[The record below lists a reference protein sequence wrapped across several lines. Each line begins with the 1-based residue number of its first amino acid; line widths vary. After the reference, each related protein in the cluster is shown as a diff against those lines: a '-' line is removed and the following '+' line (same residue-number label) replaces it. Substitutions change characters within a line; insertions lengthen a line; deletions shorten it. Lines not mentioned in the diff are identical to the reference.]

1 MRPLESQL
9 SANIFLHVPP
19 LGQKQKQQQQQPW
32 ATQTLGRR
40 KPGRKLVFFIPGNPG
55 LIGYYRPF
63 LALVVQGLRGGREDE
78 SGDGRVEGA
87 EAVVA
92 GFSLGGFD
100 VDEIINDDDDDDA
113 EEGKPW
119 RNDGNVRKG
128 GKGVQQEE
136 EEEEVGGG
144 GGGGSAHDDKGH
156 EDGDRSD
163 EEDTIPVQ
171 RFRVPAGEDKELL
184 LCPPSFSPGSFHD
197 ERHEKRRERHPTT
210 QRQRKVYTL
219 REQIVLTYARVE
231 YLVQRLQDRKSPS
244 THISEQ
250 EPVQVVLIGHS
261 VGAYIALEL
270 VRLWHERHHHRQQHQ
285 HISLDT
291 AANPSEKGGGDDD
304 DMSTLATDSSES
316 GTKIPPASSWAIST
330 CILLT
335 PTIQDIHLSPS
346 GRVATPALTYL
357 PFLPSLAHTLL
368 HTVLLKLLPSMWF
381 AALVS
386 RLTGMRAGSHGF
398 ETTMA
403 FLQSKRGVKQALFM
417 ARGEMDEIRCDTW
430 GQEVWGASHNHSH
443 SDSWNA
449 EDERGASTTSPRLF
463 FWFAKKDHW
472 VADVTKEAIFQRKPA
487 NVGVQRDRLARHRT
501 NMELSETEEED
512 FMEDQAGSTTRQA
525 PRFRILETER
535 LVHAWC
541 LDQSEFVARRVSG
554 WLREVLDA
562 GGCMLHDGRPSY
574 YQY

>member
-1 MRPLESQL
+1 MRPLEPHL

-19 LGQKQKQQQQQPW
+19 LRQKQKQQQQQQRPW
-32 ATQTLGRR
+32 ATRMVGRR
-40 KPGRKLVFFIPGNPG
+40 KSGRTLVFFIPGNPG

-78 SGDGRVEGA
+78 SGDGRVGGK
-87 EAVVA
+87 EAVIA

-100 VDEIINDDDDDDA
+100 VDEVIDDDA
-113 EEGKPW
+113 EAGESW
-119 RNDGNVRKG
+119 RNDENVRKG

-144 GGGGSAHDDKGH
+144 GSGSARDAKDH

-163 EEDTIPVQ
+163 EEDTTPVQ
-171 RFRVPAGEDKELL
+171 RFRGPAGEDKELL
-184 LCPPSFSPGSFHD
+184 YPPSFSPESFHD
-197 ERHEKRRERHPTT
+197 ERHEKRRERYPTT
-210 QRQRKVYTL
+210 QGPRKVYTL
-219 REQIVLTYARVE
+219 REQIALTYARVE

-270 VRLWHERHHHRQQHQ
+270 VRLWHERHHQRQRHQ
-285 HISLDT
+285 HVPLDT
-291 AANPSEKGGGDDD
+291 AANPNKEGGNDDTP
-304 DMSTLATDSSES
+304 TLAMDSCES
-316 GTKIPPASSWAIST
+316 GTKPPPASSWAIST

-368 HTVLLKLLPSMWF
+368 HTVLLKLLPSMLF

-398 ETTMA
+398 ETTIA
-403 FLQSKRGVKQALFM
+403 FLKSTQGVKQALFM
-417 ARGEMDEIRCDTW
+417 ARGEMDEIRRGTW
-430 GQEVWGASHNHSH
+430 GQEVWAASHNHSH

-449 EDERGASTTSPRLF
+449 EDECGTSTSSPRLF

-487 NVGVQRDRLARHRT
+487 DVGVQRDCFARHRT
-501 NMELSETEEED
+501 NMELSETEED
-512 FMEDQAGSTTRQA
+512 FMEDQTGSTTRQA
-525 PRFRILETER
+525 PRIRILETER
-535 LVHAWC
+535 LAHAWC
-541 LDQSEFVARRVSG
+541 LDQSEFVARRVSS

-562 GGCMLHDGRPSY
+562 GGDGRPY
-574 YQY
+574 YQ